1 MYFSPFNFF
10 FNNWKILLDFLS
22 KDIVIMVDI
31 NLLQYLNYNFLLGGI
46 LNGKRILLL
55 YLSKKTQVKEAKVV
69 LSKKIYQFL
78 NPLIKYMTLLKI
90 LTFFSL
96 AVYFRLISIMKQ
108 VHQFDFDPFVLLE
121 VWFLESYVNDF
132 FELVGFGISLAV

>member
-1 MYFSPFNFF
+1 
-10 FNNWKILLDFLS
+10 
-22 KDIVIMVDI
+22 MVDI

-78 NPLIKYMTLLKI
+78 K
-90 LTFFSL
+90 
-96 AVYFRLISIMKQ
+96 
-108 VHQFDFDPFVLLE
+108 
-121 VWFLESYVNDF
+121 
-132 FELVGFGISLAV
+132 